1 VDLVFLALEDEEGT
15 VAPSLKEYVP
25 NIFAKGGDRTP
36 ETMPR
41 AEIDVC
47 KELGIEIVY
56 GVGGAEVQS
65 SSQLVRDLV
74 LRPHCPLCGNFK
86 VKPDELSTRSIFM
99 RVINCSSCGTVTRS
113 FKDLSRRI

>member
-1 VDLVFLALEDEEGT
+1 MDLVFLALEDEEGT

-56 GVGGAEVQS
+56 NVGGSKIS
-65 SSQLVRDLV
+65 SSSLLVKEACRKM
-74 LRPHCPLCGNFK
+74 R
-86 VKPDELSTRSIFM
+86 ELGIAF
-99 RVINCSSCGTVTRS
+99 
-113 FKDLSRRI
+113 